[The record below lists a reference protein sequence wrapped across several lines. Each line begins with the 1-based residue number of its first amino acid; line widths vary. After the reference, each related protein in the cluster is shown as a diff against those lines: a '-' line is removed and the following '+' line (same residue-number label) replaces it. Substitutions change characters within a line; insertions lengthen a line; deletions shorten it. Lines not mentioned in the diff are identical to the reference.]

1 MERTLSPEER
11 ANRLASRQY
20 GAISRRQALE
30 VGLTPD
36 EIDGK
41 LAARRWLV
49 AVRGVYIVAG
59 SPEAWQQPV
68 MVACLAG
75 PKGTVASHLTAAAL
89 FGLTKPPKVPHV
101 TIPASASGRF
111 GGATVHKSKLARID
125 VCTVG
130 PIPCTR
136 PARTLVDCAAL
147 VSFEALCS
155 LVDPALCRELT
166 DAPRLREA
174 AERASRSPGRK
185 GLPRLDEALAVWTP
199 GPLPGSPA
207 EMRLVRRLVA
217 WGFPVPERQ
226 ITVVDEEGMFLGR
239 VDVGWSEKRLGLEYD
254 GGEWHTPR
262 QWASD
267 EAREYAIE
275 RLGWRLERVDK
286 LDLRRSSTWL
296 RERLGRHLADD
307 LPGVAIVA

>member
-1 MERTLSPEER
+1 MRQTLTPEER

-20 GAISRRQALE
+20 GAISRRQAFG

-41 LAARRWLV
+41 LDARRWLI
-49 AVRGVYIVAG
+49 AVRSVYVVAG
-59 SPEAWQQPV
+59 SPETWQLPI

-75 PKGTVASHLTAAAL
+75 PPGTVASHFSAAAL

-111 GGATVHKSKLARID
+111 GGAIVHKSRLERID

-130 PIPCTR
+130 PIPSTR
-136 PARTLVDCAAL
+136 PARTLVDCAGM
-147 VSFEALCS
+147 VSFEALCN

-166 DAPRLREA
+166 DTAGLRAA

-185 GLPRLDEALAVWTP
+185 GLPRLEEVLAVWTP

-207 EMRLVRRLVA
+207 EMRLVRRVVA

-226 ITVVDEEGMFLGR
+226 LTVADEDGVFLGR
-239 VDVGWSEKRLGLEYD
+239 VDLGWPEHRLGLEYD

-267 EAREYAIE
+267 EARQYAIE
-275 RLGWRLERVDK
+275 QLGWHIERVDK
-286 LDLRRSSTWL
+286 FDLRRSSTWL
-296 RERLGRHLADD
+296 RERLRRHLPDD
-307 LPGVAIVA
+307 LAGIAIVA